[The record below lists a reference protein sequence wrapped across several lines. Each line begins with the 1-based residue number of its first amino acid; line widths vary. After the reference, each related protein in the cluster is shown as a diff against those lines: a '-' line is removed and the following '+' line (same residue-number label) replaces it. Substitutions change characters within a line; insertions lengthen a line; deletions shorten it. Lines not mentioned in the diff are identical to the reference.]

1 MLVGRPDLY
10 PVQLTSEQIA
20 ITKQILY
27 QNKGCET
34 IKQRANVLMGLD
46 QMSKVGMNKGDI
58 GCLLNVSNKT
68 VYNISKLFFEGGLDE
83 VFTLKRSPC
92 SNTAQTV
99 FDLRTEVLLLTML
112 CGPPPKGRSSW
123 TTRLAAEELSHLF
136 PNEKNFSHTTVW
148 RAMQKLEL
156 KPHKS
161 EYWNIPELTP
171 EFIYRMED
179 ILSVYERP
187 YNPKFPLICM
197 DECALQLLKEIKD
210 RLPMKPGATEKL
222 DSVYSRLGVRDVFMF
237 VEPLRG
243 IFYADAQ
250 KTRTAIDW
258 AYQIKY
264 LTDVLYPDAEKI
276 VLVMDNLNTHLI
288 ESLYKAFAPEEAKRI
303 VDRLEI
309 HYTPVHGS
317 WLNMAE
323 IAINIMKREAIPVY
337 FKKEATAEELDSQL
351 IHWMNR
357 KNTENKAINWNLTVE
372 KNRKKNPSLY
382 NLPAEFSRISS
393 TEKFL
398 SQNNIDDV
406 NFKFST
412 EPRAIEN
419 QSVNIDGPIIDLVA
433 CMDEQGKVYFD
444 VARENDRII
453 LSENTGKNVVAEILG
468 KRKTRAEDGW
478 IVPVCS
484 MPKNSKSKDI
494 ALPKADYTFM
504 AWGEQVVD
512 AYNRKYDSRFPVI
525 CIQKSSYDCQELT
538 GNTWLLN
545 LKEENLE
552 KKRKSKKNDD
562 LQPDSLNDNLKDDT
576 NQVMPEEDDGI
587 LNDESKKIM
596 SDNNCLNSDENDDH
610 KIGITFMTEPLT
622 GKKFFLISDNKDQ
635 LSWAE
640 AIAYLVNKE
649 YPEAE
654 KITLLVPENKSSL
667 ISTIYQRYPPE
678 EASRILNKV
687 ETIKIPSSAA
697 WLNIS
702 ELESITFLRGCL
714 KIGINNIDSLAKE
727 LKKWKQEYPC
737 GRIKINLQSFRT
749 IFSDVYKLKQ

>member
-1 MLVGRPDLY
+1 
-10 PVQLTSEQIA
+10 
-20 ITKQILY
+20 
-27 QNKGCET
+27 
-34 IKQRANVLMGLD
+34 
-46 QMSKVGMNKGDI
+46 
-58 GCLLNVSNKT
+58 
-68 VYNISKLFFEGGLDE
+68 
-83 VFTLKRSPC
+83 
-92 SNTAQTV
+92 
-99 FDLRTEVLLLTML
+99 
-112 CGPPPKGRSSW
+112 
-123 TTRLAAEELSHLF
+123 
-136 PNEKNFSHTTVW
+136 
-148 RAMQKLEL
+148 
-156 KPHKS
+156 
-161 EYWNIPELTP
+161 
-171 EFIYRMED
+171 
-179 ILSVYERP
+179 
-187 YNPKFPLICM
+187 
-197 DECALQLLKEIKD
+197 
-210 RLPMKPGATEKL
+210 
-222 DSVYSRLGVRDVFMF
+222 
-237 VEPLRG
+237 
-243 IFYADAQ
+243 
-250 KTRTAIDW
+250 
-258 AYQIKY
+258 
-264 LTDVLYPDAEKI
+264 
-276 VLVMDNLNTHLI
+276 
-288 ESLYKAFAPEEAKRI
+288 
-303 VDRLEI
+303 
-309 HYTPVHGS
+309 
-317 WLNMAE
+317 
-323 IAINIMKREAIPVY
+323 MKREAIPVY

-737 GRIKINLQSFRT
+737 GRIKINLQSFRR
-749 IFSDVYKLKQ
+749 IAVVKS